1 MAWITA
7 IMLGHERGEGGGGRS
22 VFGKMRGS
30 VGEKGG
36 GAVRSKG
43 GEGGKQRE
51 EALMTQEPES
61 LHIKP

>member
-1 MAWITA
+1 
-7 IMLGHERGEGGGGRS
+7 MLGHERGEGGGGRS

-43 GEGGKQRE
+43 GEGGKAEGGSADDTGARIS
-51 EALMTQEPES
+51 TY
-61 LHIKP
+61 